1 MVVKIGSSTVVGA
14 DGKVNRAF
22 IGGLAD
28 QAAALRKLGWRL
40 VVVSSGAIACGYPV
54 LGFDRKP
61 VGDLPSLQAC
71 ASAGQCI
78 TSSPTTRSSMAR
90 DLLTSLVLLTRHDTA
105 APHVLPACAR
115 RPVSP
120 CGAGC
125 GAGRQRERYRHRR

>member
-14 DGKVNRAF
+14 DGKVNRTF

-61 VGDLPSLQAC
+61 VGDLPSLV
-71 ASAGQCI
+71 
-78 TSSPTTRSSMAR
+78 TTPFNR
-90 DLLTSLVLLTRHDTA
+90 TTIPPLVVRLYTF
-105 APHVLPACAR
+105 
-115 RPVSP
+115 
-120 CGAGC
+120 
-125 GAGRQRERYRHRR
+125 

>member
-14 DGKVNRAF
+14 DGKVNRTF

-78 TSSPTTRSSMAR
+78 IS
-90 DLLTSLVLLTRHDTA
+90 
-105 APHVLPACAR
+105 
-115 RPVSP
+115 
-120 CGAGC
+120 
-125 GAGRQRERYRHRR
+125 